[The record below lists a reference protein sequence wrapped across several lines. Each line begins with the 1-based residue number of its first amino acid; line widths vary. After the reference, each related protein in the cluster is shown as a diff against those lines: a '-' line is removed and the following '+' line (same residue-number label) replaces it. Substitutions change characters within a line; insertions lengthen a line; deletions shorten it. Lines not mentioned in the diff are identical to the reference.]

1 LIKAKEM
8 SILAAGNPFITAY
21 IQSDWFGKSIFWGL
35 FILSAVSWTVLIHK
49 SWIFYQVRRLSAEL
63 AAAAQLYEKDPLNLS
78 FTPSSKNRILEIPH
92 PFFEIFKALKQKTL
106 QIIARNHFF
115 SPDRATPV
123 FLSEADLGLIESQT
137 QTILATQAKILEKN
151 LFVLS
156 TVVTLG
162 PFLGLLGT
170 VWGILVTFSELHVR
184 GIASGNS
191 AMLAGLSMAL
201 ATTVIGLVVAIP
213 AIVGYN
219 YLKNAGR
226 EYRREMEDFSHLLI
240 AAVELQYR
248 KPDNYAQKIPITP

>member
-1 LIKAKEM
+1 ML
-8 SILAAGNPFITAY
+8 ILAAGNPFIAAY

-49 SWIFYQVRRLSAEL
+49 SWIIYRVRRLSAEL
-63 AAAAQLYEKDPLNLS
+63 ASQFAEKDPLNLP
-78 FTPSSKNRILEIPH
+78 FNPSAKNRFLEVPH
-92 PFFEIFKALKQKTL
+92 PYFEIFKALKQKTL

-115 SPDRATPV
+115 SPDRDTPV
-123 FLSEADLGLIESQT
+123 FLSEADLGLIESQAHMM
-137 QTILATQAKILEKN
+137 LATQAKILEKN
-151 LFVLS
+151 LFILS

-170 VWGILVTFSELHVR
+170 VWGILMTFSELHTR

-248 KPDNYAQKIPITP
+248 KPDLYAQKIPTAP